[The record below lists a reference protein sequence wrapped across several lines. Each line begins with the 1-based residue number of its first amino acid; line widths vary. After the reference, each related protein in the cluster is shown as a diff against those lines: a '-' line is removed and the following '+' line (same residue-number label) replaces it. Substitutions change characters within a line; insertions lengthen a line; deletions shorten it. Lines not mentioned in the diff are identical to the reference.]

1 VFGGGSRLS
10 LVPGNLIRKPV
21 DFLKLCI
28 RELVRISFSNSL
40 QLLRGHALSGAAS
53 FPLD

>member
-1 VFGGGSRLS
+1 MFGGGSRLS
-10 LVPGNLIRKPV
+10 LVPGNLIRIPV
-21 DFLKLCI
+21 DFLKFCI
-28 RELVRISFSNSL
+28 RDLVRISLRNSL